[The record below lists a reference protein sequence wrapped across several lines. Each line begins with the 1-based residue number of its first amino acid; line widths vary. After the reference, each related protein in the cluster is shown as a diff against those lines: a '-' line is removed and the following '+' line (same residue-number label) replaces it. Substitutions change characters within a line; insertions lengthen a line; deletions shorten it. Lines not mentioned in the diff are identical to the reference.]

1 MTCKNFSAVIP
12 SPVGP
17 LGIRVEQNKLTGIHF
32 LSGKQ
37 AQQTGTETHTVQQ
50 ELESYFKNPKHSFKL
65 LFDFIKGTEFQKK
78 VWHAISQIPSGTT
91 ATYKDLA
98 EKLKTS
104 PRAIGNACRTNP
116 IVIVIPCHRVVGKN
130 NLGGFSGETHEGGK
144 LDIKKWLLKHEGSL

>member
-1 MTCKNFSAVIP
+1 MIHKNFSAIVS
-12 SPVGP
+12 SPVGN
-17 LGIRVEQNKLTGIHF
+17 LGIQIHQNKLTGVHF
-32 LSGKQ
+32 LSSQETLYNSAETQ
-37 AQQTGTETHTVQQ
+37 AVCQ
-50 ELESYFKNPKHSFKL
+50 ELTNYFQNPQHTFQL
-65 LFDFIKGTEFQKK
+65 PFDLKGTEFQKK

-144 LDIKKWLLKHEGSL
+144 LDIKKWLLKHEGIL